1 MLTVTSQNQYSEAV
15 AGIGF
20 PPLSPVCLRIYD
32 TLNAIATTVSVWA
45 MPIDSPT
52 RGAFPTGT
60 RLHPAY
66 HIILETS
73 DVPTLS
79 PAPPNVPDGCTIP
92 VL

>member
-1 MLTVTSQNQYSEAV
+1 MLTVTSQNEYLEAV

-20 PPLSPVCLRIYD
+20 PPLSPVCLGIYD

-52 RGAFPTGT
+52 RGAFPTGI

-66 HIILETS
+66 HIILEAS